1 MRLKF
6 ITLNLWI
13 GGMLFD
19 NILDFLKKENPDILV
34 CQEVFG
40 GKNKK
45 LERRF
50 RSFDFLKKEFKFKYA
65 SFAPTWR
72 ENLGK
77 DGMVER
83 GNAIFSRFPV
93 IKTKTVFFDVPYN
106 SNFKLPTANFSF
118 SPRNMQSAVVK
129 KNGIELNVF
138 NTQGIWGF
146 DGQDNKR
153 RLKMAET
160 IIKQI
165 KDKKNVILAGDFN
178 VNQGTKTIASIG
190 KYLKEIFKGELN
202 STFNIKRKPKLSGY
216 GKAVVD
222 RIFVSKNI
230 NVLKHC
236 CPKVDISDH
245 LPLVGVFET

>member
-1 MRLKF
+1 
-6 ITLNLWI
+6 
-13 GGMLFD
+13 MLFD

-34 CQEVFG
+34 CQEVID

-106 SNFKLPTANFSF
+106 ANFEIPKIDFSF
-118 SPRNMQSAVVK
+118 LPRNIQQAVLK
-129 KNGIELNVF
+129 FASTKLNVF

-153 RLKMAET
+153 RLKMAE
-160 IIKQI
+160 IIIGQI
-165 KDKKNVILAGDFN
+165 KDKKNVILSGDFN

-190 KYLKEIFKGELN
+190 KYLKEIFKDELN
-202 STFNIKRKPKLSGY
+202 STFNLKRKPKSSDY
-216 GKAVVD
+216 AKAVVD

-230 NVLKHC
+230 KVLKHY
-236 CPKVDISDH
+236 CPRVDISDH
-245 LPLVGVFET
+245 LPLVCVLEI